1 MDRLKAMQIF
11 VRIVEA
17 NSFSKAADPLNLPR
31 ASLTAT
37 MQNLE
42 AYLGTRLLH
51 RTTRRIALTADGE
64 AYFDQCLRILGDID
78 EAENAFRGQA
88 AHGPSGKLRLDLP
101 GALGRTLVLPRIGQF
116 IALYPK
122 IELVLSTGDRLI
134 DLTSEGVDCALRVGM
149 LQDSSLVGRQL
160 GAMHFVTCAAPSYLH
175 VRGTP
180 GSIED
185 LDRHSTVVHLSGRT
199 GRALDLD
206 FVVDGRVVTVKMK
219 GPVAVDDAD
228 AYVTCGLQGLG
239 LIQAARY
246 QLAAHLASGALVEVL
261 PQWRPAAMP
270 VSLLYPHGRSS
281 APKVRAF
288 IAWITDLFGQ
298 HPDFR
303 EAGAT

>member
-1 MDRLKAMQIF
+1 MDRLKAMQTF

-17 NSFSKAADPLNLPR
+17 SSFSKAAETLSLPR
-31 ASLTAT
+31 ASVTAT

-51 RTTRRIALTADGE
+51 RTTRRIALTVDGE
-64 AYFDQCLRILGDID
+64 AYFEECLRILGAID

-88 AHGPSGKLRLDLP
+88 AQEPGGKLRLDLP
-101 GALGRTLVLPRIGQF
+101 GALGRNVVLPRIGQF

-134 DLTSEGVDCALRVGM
+134 DLTREGVDCALRVGA

-160 GAMHFVTCAAPSYLH
+160 GLMHFVTCAAPSYLDVH
-175 VRGTP
+175 GSPR
-180 GSIED
+180 SIED

-206 FVVDGRVVTVKMK
+206 FVVDGRVVTARMK

-288 IAWITDLFGQ
+288 ITWLADLFGQ
-298 HPDFR
+298 HPDFGDA
-303 EAGAT
+303 AGA